1 MFKIIT
7 CMMLL
12 LVIGFQIT
20 LSNNYTDYKWLR
32 VREYGSIIV
41 IEDTLWE
48 KWPYKYRNVLIF
60 NESDYLVN
68 YSISCYR
75 ELEKILKEMNIDL
88 GNIVQ
93 NNIIYANIIQ
103 EIRNL
108 LNNYGFKE
116 VSITGFNN
124 VIKIVL
130 RRDNNIT
137 QGLINEIRNILNEN
151 EYKNLRIIIRVL
163 PFDSYSS
170 GLFAVKLYSA
180 IRIVR
185 SKYEKELGD
194 AKLIMGMFETATVI
208 VRGTPRVS
216 IKKLIDFIREELN
229 DTKTPFIVMLRD
241 VEWEKIFSDFT
252 SNPMVDDIDN
262 TITSNVSNNVV
273 EMNNLDNFN
282 NQFKSQNIF
291 VVTLA
296 LIPLLVIIISL
307 ILNTIRRFKLSK

>member
-1 MFKIIT
+1 
-7 CMMLL
+7 
-12 LVIGFQIT
+12 
-20 LSNNYTDYKWLR
+20 
-32 VREYGSIIV
+32 
-41 IEDTLWE
+41 
-48 KWPYKYRNVLIF
+48 
-60 NESDYLVN
+60 
-68 YSISCYR
+68 
-75 ELEKILKEMNIDL
+75 MNIDL

-93 NNIIYANIIQ
+93 NNTIYTNITQ
-103 EIRNL
+103 EIKNL

-130 RRDNNIT
+130 HRDNNIT

-170 GLFAVKLYSA
+170 GPFAVKLDSA
-180 IRIVR
+180 IRIIR
-185 SKYEKELGD
+185 NKYEKELGD

-229 DTKTPFIVMLRD
+229 DTKTPFIVLLRD
-241 VEWEKIFSDFT
+241 VEWKEIFSDFT
-252 SNPMVDDIDN
+252 SNPIVDDIDN

-307 ILNTIRRFKLSK
+307 ILNTIRRSKLSK

>member
-1 MFKIIT
+1 MV
-7 CMMLL
+7 LL

-20 LSNNYTDYKWLR
+20 LSDNYIGYKWLR

-60 NESDYLVN
+60 NESNYLVN

-93 NNIIYANIIQ
+93 NNTIYTNIIQ

-108 LNNYGFKE
+108 LANYGFKE

-130 RRDNNIT
+130 HRDNNIT

-163 PFDSYSS
+163 PFGSYSS
-170 GLFAVKLYSA
+170 GLLLLSS
-180 IRIVR
+180 ILPL
-185 SKYEKELGD
+185 ELLE
-194 AKLIMGMFETATVI
+194 ANMRKSLA
-208 VRGTPRVS
+208 
-216 IKKLIDFIREELN
+216 
-229 DTKTPFIVMLRD
+229 ML
-241 VEWEKIFSDFT
+241 S
-252 SNPMVDDIDN
+252 
-262 TITSNVSNNVV
+262 
-273 EMNNLDNFN
+273 
-282 NQFKSQNIF
+282 
-291 VVTLA
+291 
-296 LIPLLVIIISL
+296 LLWVCL
-307 ILNTIRRFKLSK
+307 KQQQLLLRARLGFLLRN

>member
-1 MFKIIT
+1 MFKMIT
-7 CMMLL
+7 CMVLL

-20 LSNNYTDYKWLR
+20 LSDNYIGYKWLR

-60 NESDYLVN
+60 NESNYLVN

-93 NNIIYANIIQ
+93 NNTIYTNIIQ

-108 LNNYGFKE
+108 LANYGFKE

-130 RRDNNIT
+130 HRDNNIT

-163 PFDSYSS
+163 PFGSYSS
-170 GLFAVKLYSA
+170 GLFAVKLDSA

-185 SKYEKELGD
+185 SKYKKELGD

-208 VRGTPRVS
+208 VKGTPRVS

-229 DTKTPFIVMLRD
+229 DTKTPFIVML
-241 VEWEKIFSDFT
+241 
-252 SNPMVDDIDN
+252 
-262 TITSNVSNNVV
+262 
-273 EMNNLDNFN
+273 
-282 NQFKSQNIF
+282 
-291 VVTLA
+291 
-296 LIPLLVIIISL
+296 
-307 ILNTIRRFKLSK
+307 